1 MKKPI
6 KSRYKTEAGY
16 QKALNAWKKEQT
28 AKKPAAKKPAA
39 KKPVA
44 KRKPF
49 DPPKRGRGR
58 PRKQQP
64 TTEQAPKNKQTL
76 KIKDGAQKTGKFLK
90 NTAKQAYDLG
100 KKGVNKV
107 QTKLAAKDQTP
118 QQANPEPKT
127 KGQKLMSRLNK
138 SYQNYKGEV
147 LDKAGKDLGKKGKL
161 RSGLGDKSLKGQSS
175 SGTKASLAAGALNLA
190 TNALVNR
197 AFKPKNMT
205 MAEFKAA
212 KEKSNREGVGKA
224 GLRIRNLAGN
234 LVNKVRGKG
243 NNNQSSTSKNIK
255 KQKEANNNSNKLRI
269 KGKKT
274 ERSSRTNNNVN
285 YNAKTRTRK
294 VVTNEKGKQAMS
306 SFRVDPEKNLQLQKE
321 AKKGNKRTYT
331 TVNAKN
337 RKNLTNQHKKD
348 DKKSGS
354 SGKKMHAIEKRNR
367 ERFGDAHVERLKRQ
381 HEAFKRRRKK
391 K

>member
-1 MKKPI
+1 TDTLIKMKKPI
-6 KSRYKTEAGY
+6 KSRFKTEAGY
-16 QKALNAWKKEQT
+16 KRALKKYNDFVKANKTTKKQP
-28 AKKPAAKKPAA
+28 AKKQPAKKQP
-39 KKPVA
+39 A

-64 TTEQAPKNKQTL
+64 TTEKAPKSNKNL
-76 KIKDGAQKTGKFLK
+76 KIVQEGTKKLKDTGK
-90 NTAKQAYDLG
+90 QIYDAG
-100 KKGVNKV
+100 KKGVGKL

-118 QQANPEPKT
+118 QQPIPEGKS
-127 KGQKLMSRLNK
+127 KGAKFAKKVNQKIGNYAKRVYNK
-138 SYQNYKGEV
+138 AALDTFKFKEV
-147 LDKAGKDLGKKGKL
+147 MKDPSKRNIN
-161 RSGLGDKSLKGQSS
+161 RSGVKRGIG
-175 SGTKASLAAGALNLA
+175 AGAAL
-190 TNALVNR
+190 TIGNALVNR
-197 AFKPKNMT
+197 LTKPKGMSHK
-205 MAEFKAA
+205 EWKDFKAK
-212 KEKSNREGVGKA
+212 KEQEGVERRRKLIKKGYDFYGKR
-224 GLRIRNLAGN
+224 LK
-234 LVNKVRGKG
+234 KVSSDLTGKKYE
-243 NNNQSSTSKNIK
+243 SSTSKNIK
-255 KQKEANNNSNKLRI
+255 KQKKANNNSNKLRI

-367 ERFGDAHVERLKRQ
+367 KIFG
-381 HEAFKRRRKK
+381 
-391 K
+391 